1 VGFLLSAVKA
11 ERGEAMSESSGASGD
26 GSEQLPGIVVM
37 KFGGTSVEDSHAIR
51 RLVRTVRTRLNFGV
65 VVVVSA
71 LAKVTDQL
79 LRLGRSAEESD
90 GTEVESGL
98 NELQRRHRQLAEELL
113 SADDDA
119 NLQNSVATEFE
130 AIHVLLREISS
141 SRYLSPRIQDQLLG
155 YGECLSSKIVTEA
168 LRHQGVP
175 AVLVNS
181 HCCIVTDSF
190 HTQASP
196 LWEETN
202 QHLHRSLDPLL
213 QQRCVP
219 VMGGF
224 VGATRG
230 GVPTTLG
237 RGGSDLTATIVG
249 AALHAR
255 RVEIWTDVDG
265 VMTADPNLCPDA
277 RLIRR
282 MSFEEAAE
290 LAQFGA
296 KVLHPATLVP
306 AAKANVP
313 VNVLNSRNPEAE
325 GTEIVAHCN
334 SGNLVRAVTAKR
346 SVAAVEVNS
355 TVSADSEL
363 LHDIYSAFDRH
374 RCPVDVMSWS
384 HGRVSLLVSSTAPL
398 PGIAA
403 DLQGKASV
411 RWENHKA
418 LVCLVGENIRHQPE
432 IASQVFAAVSD
443 MDVRVVCHG
452 GSDRTLSFLVD
463 ESRAEESVQRLH
475 RLFFPSRKPPG
486 AAFQSQPLCQ
496 AGEAWQ

>member
-1 VGFLLSAVKA
+1 
-11 ERGEAMSESSGASGD
+11 MSESSAANSD

-51 RLVRTVRTRLNFGV
+51 RLVRTVRTRLNFDV

-79 LRLGRSAEESD
+79 LRVGRLSEE
-90 GTEVESGL
+90 GEWAGVETGL
-98 NELQRRHRQLAEELL
+98 SELQRRHRHLAEELL
-113 SADDDA
+113 SGANDA
-119 NLQNSVATEFE
+119 SLQNSLDEEFE
-130 AIHVLLREISS
+130 RLHVLLGDIFANR
-141 SRYLSPRIQDQLLG
+141 RLSPQIQDQLLG

-168 LRHQGVP
+168 LQHQGVP
-175 AVLVNS
+175 AVLVDARS
-181 HCCIVTDSF
+181 CIVTDSF

-202 QHLHRSLDPLL
+202 QQLHRSLDPLL
-213 QQRCVP
+213 SQRCVP

-224 VGATRG
+224 IGATRG
-230 GVPTTLG
+230 GVATTLG
-237 RGGSDLTATIVG
+237 RGGSDFSATIVG
-249 AALHAR
+249 AAVQAR

-296 KVLHPATLVP
+296 KVLHPATLFPV
-306 AAKANVP
+306 AKANIP
-313 VNVLNSRNPEAE
+313 VCVLNSRNPDAE
-325 GTEIVAHCN
+325 GTEIVPHCN
-334 SGNLVRAVTAKR
+334 SGIVVRAVTAKR
-346 SVAAVEVNS
+346 GVAAVEVKS
-355 TVSADSEL
+355 AVSPDSDL
-363 LHDIYSAFDRH
+363 LHDIYSAFERH
-374 RCPVDVMSWS
+374 HCPVDVMSWS
-384 HGRVSLLVSSTAPL
+384 HGQVSLLVSSTAPL

-403 DLQGKASV
+403 DLQSKAHV

-418 LVCLVGENIRHQPE
+418 LVCLIGENIRRQPE

-452 GSDRTLSFLVD
+452 ASDRTLSFLVD

-475 RLFFPSRKPPG
+475 RLFFPSRKPP
-486 AAFQSQPLCQ
+486 AVALPSQSLCQ